1 MEEGRGIGAER
12 AAAAWSVERPFR
24 VEADFAVRFVID
36 LPDQLR
42 RPAVGRPV
50 GLPRHRLGPRR
61 QRLYAGRAPPPH
73 GQAAAGDPT
82 AGPDATP
89 DGRAKVW
96 KEGYIQTG

>member
-42 RPAVGRPV
+42 RRAVGRPV
-50 GLPRHRLGPRR
+50 GLPRHRLGPRD
-61 QRLYAGRAPPPH
+61 QRLEGEGARRPEEIGRAH
-73 GQAAAGDPT
+73 SELQSLMRISYA
-82 AGPDATP
+82 
-89 DGRAKVW
+89 VFCL
-96 KEGYIQTG
+96 QTKKNETT